1 VNVYDMDMDKEEKK
15 WVSFYTKHNL
25 AMPSSAAERPAFFD
39 AHPRIEIDRSDYT
52 PRGSKAKLAD
62 YSNVNHNVHPV
73 FSQRAKDILSDRL
86 HGLGRWIELVSDE
99 APYWLFYVTNVVD
112 ALDEPAS
119 KVIYFDDDVP
129 NKVLRIAQHVFR
141 PERVQGQFLFTLPQ
155 KKGYHRLV
163 TDDFIN
169 VVREH
174 RLTGFRFEFLWSSET
189 GPRPLGLK
197 DWEKP
202 RLTGLESVT

>member
-1 VNVYDMDMDKEEKK
+1 VNVYDMNMDKEEKK

-25 AMPSSAAERPAFFD
+25 AMPLMSAEESAFFD
-39 AHPRIEIDRSDYT
+39 AHPQIEIDRSDYT
-52 PRGSKAKLAD
+52 PRGSRAKLAD

-119 KVIYFDDDVP
+119 KVAYFTDSP
-129 NKVLRIAQHVFR
+129 TRVLGIDQFIFRPDRIA
-141 PERVQGQFLFTLPQ
+141 GQFLFTLPQ
-155 KKGYHRLV
+155 KIRSNRLV

-174 RLTGFRFEFLWSSET
+174 RLTGFSFEFLWSSET